1 MGHIGRDVP
10 VAISINGKGIIHRML
25 PEDGVDENGLK
36 TVLPN
41 AKAED
46 FYVQQTEW
54 EGATWLSVARREVV
68 DKIVEQVEQ
77 LGVAVVCVALGPLA
91 TLLFT
96 NYLAGGQADDAIL
109 LGRHRFAVQQGKIGR
124 ASCRARVCPDV

>member
-54 EGATWLSVARREVV
+54 EGAKWLSVARRDEVE
-68 DKIVEQVEQ
+68 KNVEQVEK
-77 LGVAVVCVALGPLA
+77 LGVAGVCGALGDRRR
-91 TLLFT
+91 
-96 NYLAGGQADDAIL
+96 G
-109 LGRHRFAVQQGKIGR
+109 VWGKRGTG
-124 ASCRARVCPDV
+124 